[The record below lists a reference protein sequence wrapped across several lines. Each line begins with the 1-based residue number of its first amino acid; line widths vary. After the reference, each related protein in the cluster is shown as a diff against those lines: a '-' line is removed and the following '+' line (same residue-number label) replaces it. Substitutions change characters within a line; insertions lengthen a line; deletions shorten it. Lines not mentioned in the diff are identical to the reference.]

1 VKNSLAYRVTKESDI
16 LPQLRQFRS
25 KISNKPVYHSV
36 KELAIPKVSAVI
48 ITFNEELIIGETLS
62 RLWWCN
68 EIIIVDSNST
78 DRTVEICK
86 TYGCIVYS
94 QAIDGFGRQKLLGVS
109 KAKNDWIL
117 CIDADELLSESL
129 ENEIQE
135 RLGEKELPAA
145 FEIPLSLVFMNKVF
159 KYGKE
164 TNSFKIRLF
173 NKNSGNWNGA
183 VVHESVLVDGP
194 IAKLKNKI
202 FHYSYNSYSQFLKKI
217 DLYSSLSAKKMSER
231 KAGKNKLIIVLGI
244 PFNFCKYYF
253 FDANFLNG
261 YRGFTWAVLNSLYH
275 FIKYLKYDEL
285 VQARLN
291 SELRSKP

>member
-1 VKNSLAYRVTKESDI
+1 MKNLLAYRSTTQQNI
-16 LPQLRQFRS
+16 LPQLQSFKS
-25 KISNKPVYHSV
+25 KISDKSVYHPV
-36 KELAIPKVSAVI
+36 KGLDVPKVSAVI

-86 TYGCIVYS
+86 TYGCTVYS
-94 QAIDGFGRQKLLGVS
+94 QAIDGFGRQKLFGVS

-129 ENEIQE
+129 VEEIQE

-145 FEIPLSLVFMNKVF
+145 FEIPLNLVFMNKVF

-173 NKNSGNWNGA
+173 NKKNGNWNGA
-183 VVHESVLVDGP
+183 VVHESVLVNGP
-194 IAKLKNKI
+194 IARLNNKI

-217 DLYSSLSAKKMSER
+217 DLYSSLSAKKMCEKKS
-231 KAGKNKLIIVLGI
+231 GKNKLIIILGI

-253 FDANFLNG
+253 IDGNFLNG

-285 VQARLN
+285 AQARLN
-291 SELRSKP
+291 SNSGVKL